1 MGLAIA
7 LPALGLVFLLGGCS
21 SSQMPDLDTRL
32 KCYAVA
38 ISTEDDLI
46 NRLEAR
52 DGLDALSTTTAEQ
65 SRENDAFRQIDQ
77 KQLAA
82 VLEIKKRFSGVWAEA
97 ALKAPD
103 AANARL
109 EDAGRQSEDIRL
121 QTLNRNCG
129 EVPKK

>member
-1 MGLAIA
+1 MMPFGKLIR
-7 LPALGLVFLLGGCS
+7 S
-21 SSQMPDLDTRL
+21 S
-32 KCYAVA
+32 
-38 ISTEDDLI
+38 
-46 NRLEAR
+46 
-52 DGLDALSTTTAEQ
+52 
-65 SRENDAFRQIDQ
+65 RQ
-77 KQLAA
+77 LCWRS
-82 VLEIKKRFSGVWAEA
+82 KKRFSGVWAEA